1 MNFIYFSLGI
11 IFLQLFYLTIQYIL
25 FRQREFLYFI
35 LFSLIIS
42 AFCYLKIFPNLNPL
56 NNLKGE
62 DVFSSLYGIL
72 FFGVGVYI
80 NFLRLFLDLDKFYP
94 KFNRIMSFFEKILF
108 LFGLLI
114 LVLGLF
120 SLQHYSIK
128 IFSFFNF
135 VLPPFFLVTF
145 IYLGTRKRTINRIM
159 MAGTLVMMFA
169 GRSQAFYYIFVGEQK
184 LSVINFQ
191 ILLFSLLVLFLFLNF
206 GLLYKSKLIYLQN
219 IQMEVEKQAV
229 LNNQRSTISAD
240 LHDDMGASLSSIHL
254 NAAMVQKLIH
264 KDNPKADASLT
275 RIVEDLKLVIENM
288 GDIIWAINPDEKAQK
303 SISGQLKD
311 FYFDLMDGYG
321 IQCNYHFDQAIEAE
335 ITNINA
341 RKNLLLI
348 AKEAINNILK
358 HANANRIDVF
368 LKEQDKMLLLE
379 IQDNGIGMIDTEKTF
394 SGNGLQNMKNR
405 TEKINGAFKIKSEVG
420 VGTTISCLVPLTN
433 ISYSYSID
441 G

>member
-11 IFLQLFYLTIQYIL
+11 IFLQLFYLTTHYIL
-25 FRQREFLYFI
+25 FRQREFIYFI

-42 AFCYLKIFPNLNPL
+42 SFCYLKIFPNLNPL

-72 FFGVGVYI
+72 IFGVGFYF
-80 NFLRLFLDLDKFYP
+80 NFLRIFLDLDKFYP
-94 KFNRIMSFFEKILF
+94 KFNKIMSVFEKILF
-108 LFGLLI
+108 LVGLLI

-128 IFSFFNF
+128 IFSIFNF
-135 VLPPFFLVTF
+135 VVPPFFLVTF

-169 GRSQAFYYIFVGEQK
+169 GRSQALYYIFAAEQK
-184 LSVINFQ
+184 FSVINFQ
-191 ILLFSLLVLFLFLNF
+191 IILFSLLVLFLFLNF

-219 IQMEVEKQAV
+219 IQLEVEKQTE

-240 LHDDMGASLSSIHL
+240 LHDDLGASLSSIHL
-254 NAAMVQKLIH
+254 NTAMVQKLIH
-264 KDNPKADASLT
+264 KDNPKAYALLS
-275 RIVEDLKLVIENM
+275 RIVKDLKMVIENM
-288 GDIIWAINPDEKAQK
+288 GDIIWVINPDEKAQK

-321 IQCNYHFDQAIEAE
+321 IQCNYHIDQSLEAQ

-358 HANANRIDVF
+358 HSKSTRIDVF
-368 LKEQDKMLLLE
+368 LKEQDNSILLE

>member
-11 IFLQLFYLTIQYIL
+11 IFLQLFYLTTHYIL
-25 FRQREFLYFI
+25 FRQREFIYFI

-42 AFCYLKIFPNLNPL
+42 SFCYLKIFPNLNPI

-72 FFGVGVYI
+72 IFGVGFYF
-80 NFLRLFLDLDKFYP
+80 NFLRIFLDLDKFYP
-94 KFNRIMSFFEKILF
+94 KFNKIMSVFEKILF
-108 LFGLLI
+108 LVGLLI

-128 IFSFFNF
+128 IFSIFNF
-135 VLPPFFLVTF
+135 IVPPFFLVTF

-169 GRSQAFYYIFVGEQK
+169 GRSQALYYIFAEQK
-184 LSVINFQ
+184 FSAINFQ
-191 ILLFSLLVLFLFLNF
+191 IILFSLLVLFLFLNF

-219 IQMEVEKQAV
+219 IQLEVEKLTE

-240 LHDDMGASLSSIHL
+240 LHDDLGASLSSIHL
-254 NAAMVQKLIH
+254 NTAMVQKLIH
-264 KDNPKADASLT
+264 NDTPKADASLT
-275 RIVEDLKLVIENM
+275 RIVKDLKMVIENM

-321 IQCNYHFDQAIEAE
+321 IQCNYHIDQALEAQ

-358 HANANRIDVF
+358 HSKSTRIDVF
-368 LKEQDKMLLLE
+368 LKEQDNSILLE

>member
-1 MNFIYFSLGI
+1 M
-11 IFLQLFYLTIQYIL
+11 
-25 FRQREFLYFI
+25 
-35 LFSLIIS
+35 IS

-120 SLQHYSIK
+120 SLQYYSIK

-159 MAGTLVMMFA
+159 MAGTLVMMFT
-169 GRSQAFYYIFVGEQK
+169 GRSTVAYFIFASEQK

-191 ILLFSLLVLFLFLNF
+191 IILFSLLVLFLFLNF

-254 NAAMVQKLIH
+254 NAAMVQKLIQ
-264 KDNPKADASLT
+264 KDNPKADVSLT

-288 GDIIWAINPDEKAQK
+288 GDIIWAINPDKKAHK

-379 IQDNGIGMIDTEKTF
+379 IQDNGIGLIDTEKTF

-405 TEKINGAFKIKSEVG
+405 TEKINGTFKIKSEVG

>member
-254 NAAMVQKLIH
+254 NAAMVQKLIQ

-275 RIVEDLKLVIENM
+275 RIVKDLKLVIENM

>member
-1 MNFIYFSLGI
+1 
-11 IFLQLFYLTIQYIL
+11 
-25 FRQREFLYFI
+25 
-35 LFSLIIS
+35 
-42 AFCYLKIFPNLNPL
+42 LKIFPNLNPL

-62 DVFSSLYGIL
+62 DVFSSIYGIL
-72 FFGVGVYI
+72 FFAIGFYF
-80 NFLRLFLDLDKFYP
+80 NFLRLFLDLNKFYP

-108 LFGLLI
+108 LAGLLI

-128 IFSFFNF
+128 IFSIFNF
-135 VLPPFFLVTF
+135 VVPPFFLVTF

-169 GRSQAFYYIFVGEQK
+169 GRSQALYYIFAAEQK
-184 LSVINFQ
+184 FSVINFQ
-191 ILLFSLLVLFLFLNF
+191 IILFSLLVLFLFLNF

-219 IQMEVEKQAV
+219 IQLEVEKQAV

-240 LHDDMGASLSSIHL
+240 LHDDLGASLSSIHL
-254 NAAMVQKLIH
+254 NTAMVQKLIH

-275 RIVEDLKLVIENM
+275 RIVKDLKMVIENM

-321 IQCNYHFDQAIEAE
+321 IQCNYHIDQALEAQ

-358 HANANRIDVF
+358 HSKSTRIDVF
-368 LKEQDKMLLLE
+368 LKEQDNSILLE

>member
-1 MNFIYFSLGI
+1 MEVTYFSLGI
-11 IFLQLFYLTIQYIL
+11 IFLQLFYIATHYSL
-25 FRQREFLYFI
+25 FRQKEFLYFI

-42 AFCYLKIFPNLNPL
+42 SFCYLKIFPNLNPI

-72 FFGVGVYI
+72 IFGVGFYF
-80 NFLRLFLDLDKFYP
+80 NFLRIFLDLDKFYP
-94 KFNRIMSFFEKILF
+94 KFNKIMSVFEKILF
-108 LFGLLI
+108 LVGLLI

-120 SLQHYSIK
+120 SLQYYSMK
-128 IFSFFNF
+128 IFSFFN
-135 VLPPFFLVTF
+135 LIIAPFFLVTC
-145 IYLGTRKRTINRIM
+145 IYFGTRKRTINRII
-159 MAGTLVMMFA
+159 MAGTLVMILA
-169 GRSQAFYYIFVGEQK
+169 GRSLTFYYIFSGEQK
-184 LSVINFQ
+184 FSGINFQ
-191 ILLFSLLVLFLFLNF
+191 IILFSVIIFFFFLNY

-219 IQMEVEKQAV
+219 IQLEVEKQTE

-240 LHDDMGASLSSIHL
+240 LHDDLGASLSSIHL
-254 NAAMVQKLIH
+254 NTAMVQPLIH
-264 KDNPKADASLT
+264 KDNPKAYASLT
-275 RIVEDLKLVIENM
+275 RIVKDLKMVIENM

-321 IQCNYHFDQAIEAE
+321 IQCNYHIDQTLEAQ

-358 HANANRIDVF
+358 HSKSTRIDVF
-368 LKEQDKMLLLE
+368 LKEQDNSILLE

-394 SGNGLQNMKNR
+394 SGNGLQNMKSR

>member
-1 MNFIYFSLGI
+1 
-11 IFLQLFYLTIQYIL
+11 
-25 FRQREFLYFI
+25 
-35 LFSLIIS
+35 
-42 AFCYLKIFPNLNPL
+42 
-56 NNLKGE
+56 
-62 DVFSSLYGIL
+62 
-72 FFGVGVYI
+72 
-80 NFLRLFLDLDKFYP
+80 
-94 KFNRIMSFFEKILF
+94 MSFFEKILF
-108 LFGLLI
+108 LAGLLI

-128 IFSFFNF
+128 IFSIFNF
-135 VLPPFFLVTF
+135 VVPPFFLVTF

-169 GRSQAFYYIFVGEQK
+169 GRSQALYYIFAAEQK
-184 LSVINFQ
+184 FSAINFQ
-191 ILLFSLLVLFLFLNF
+191 IILFSLLVLFLFLNF

-219 IQMEVEKQAV
+219 IQLEVEKQTV

-240 LHDDMGASLSSIHL
+240 LHDDLGASLSSIHL
-254 NAAMVQKLIH
+254 NTAMVQKLIH

-275 RIVEDLKLVIENM
+275 RIIKDLKMVIENM

-321 IQCNYHFDQAIEAE
+321 IQCNYHIDQALEAQ

-358 HANANRIDVF
+358 HSKSTRIDVF
-368 LKEQDKMLLLE
+368 LKEQDNSILLE

>member
-1 MNFIYFSLGI
+1 
-11 IFLQLFYLTIQYIL
+11 
-25 FRQREFLYFI
+25 
-35 LFSLIIS
+35 
-42 AFCYLKIFPNLNPL
+42 LKIFPNLNPL

-62 DVFSSLYGIL
+62 DVFSSLYGIS
-72 FFGVGVYI
+72 FFAIGFYL
-80 NFLRLFLDLDKFYP
+80 NFLRLFLDLNKFYP
-94 KFNRIMSFFEKILF
+94 KFNRVMSFFEKILF
-108 LFGLLI
+108 LAGLLI

-128 IFSFFNF
+128 IFSIFNF
-135 VLPPFFLVTF
+135 VVPPFFLVTF

-169 GRSQAFYYIFVGEQK
+169 GRSQALYYIFAAEQK
-184 LSVINFQ
+184 FSAINFQ
-191 ILLFSLLVLFLFLNF
+191 IILFSLLVLFLFLNF

-219 IQMEVEKQAV
+219 IQLEVEKQTV

-240 LHDDMGASLSSIHL
+240 LHDDLGASLSSIHL
-254 NAAMVQKLIH
+254 NTAMVQKLIH

-275 RIVEDLKLVIENM
+275 RIIKDLKMVIENM

-321 IQCNYHFDQAIEAE
+321 IQCNYHIDQALEAQ

-358 HANANRIDVF
+358 HSKSTRIDVF
-368 LKEQDKMLLLE
+368 LKEQDNSILLE

>member
-1 MNFIYFSLGI
+1 
-11 IFLQLFYLTIQYIL
+11 
-25 FRQREFLYFI
+25 
-35 LFSLIIS
+35 
-42 AFCYLKIFPNLNPL
+42 LKFFPHLNPL
-56 NNLKGE
+56 KNLKGE
-62 DVFSSLYGIL
+62 DVFSSLYGMI
-72 FFGVGVYI
+72 FFAVGFYF

-94 KFNRIMSFFEKILF
+94 KLNKFMSLFEKILF
-108 LFGLLI
+108 LVGLLI

-120 SLQHYSIK
+120 SLQYYSIK
-128 IFSFFNF
+128 IFSFFN
-135 VLPPFFLVTF
+135 LIIPPFFLVTF
-145 IYLGTRKRTINRIM
+145 IYLGTRKRTINRII
-159 MAGTLVMMFA
+159 MAGTLVMILA
-169 GRSQAFYYIFVGEQK
+169 GRSLTVYYIFSGEQK
-184 LSVINFQ
+184 FSGINIQLILFSVIIF
-191 ILLFSLLVLFLFLNF
+191 FLFLNY
-206 GLLYKSKLIYLQN
+206 GLLYKSKLIYLEN
-219 IQMEVEKQAV
+219 IQMEVNKQIE

-240 LHDDMGASLSSIHL
+240 LHDDLGASLSSIHL
-254 NAAMVQKLIH
+254 NTAMVQKLIH

-275 RIVEDLKLVIENM
+275 RIVKDLKMVIENM

-321 IQCNYHFDQAIEAE
+321 IQCNYHIDQALEAQ

-358 HANANRIDVF
+358 HSKSTRIDVF
-368 LKEQDKMLLLE
+368 LKEQDNSILLE
-379 IQDNGIGMIDTEKTF
+379 IQDNGIGMIDIEKTF

>member
-1 MNFIYFSLGI
+1 
-11 IFLQLFYLTIQYIL
+11 
-25 FRQREFLYFI
+25 
-35 LFSLIIS
+35 
-42 AFCYLKIFPNLNPL
+42 LKIFPNLNPI

-72 FFGVGVYI
+72 IFGVGFYF
-80 NFLRLFLDLDKFYP
+80 NFLRIFLDLDKFYP
-94 KFNRIMSFFEKILF
+94 KFNKIMSVFEKILF
-108 LFGLLI
+108 LVGLLI

-128 IFSFFNF
+128 IFSIFNF
-135 VLPPFFLVTF
+135 IVPPFFLVTF

-169 GRSQAFYYIFVGEQK
+169 GRSQALYYIFAAEQK
-184 LSVINFQ
+184 FSAINFQ
-191 ILLFSLLVLFLFLNF
+191 IILFSLLVLFLFLNF

-219 IQMEVEKQAV
+219 IQLEVEKLTE

-240 LHDDMGASLSSIHL
+240 LHDDLGASLSSIHL
-254 NAAMVQKLIH
+254 NTAMVQKLIH
-264 KDNPKADASLT
+264 NDTPKADASLT
-275 RIVEDLKLVIENM
+275 RIVKDLKMVIENM

-321 IQCNYHFDQAIEAE
+321 IQCNYHIDQALEAQ

-358 HANANRIDVF
+358 HSKSTRIDVF
-368 LKEQDKMLLLE
+368 LKEQDNSILLE

>member
-1 MNFIYFSLGI
+1 
-11 IFLQLFYLTIQYIL
+11 
-25 FRQREFLYFI
+25 
-35 LFSLIIS
+35 
-42 AFCYLKIFPNLNPL
+42 LKIFSNLNPL
-56 NNLKGE
+56 NNLKGD

-72 FFGVGVYI
+72 FFAVGFYF
-80 NFLRLFLDLDKFYP
+80 NFLRIFLDLDKFYP
-94 KFNRIMSFFEKILF
+94 KFNKIMSVFEKILF
-108 LFGLLI
+108 LAGLLI

-128 IFSFFNF
+128 IFSIFNF
-135 VLPPFFLVTF
+135 VVPPFFLVTF

-159 MAGTLVMMFA
+159 MAGTLLMMLA
-169 GRSQAFYYIFVGEQK
+169 GRSQAFYYIFAAEQK
-184 LSVINFQ
+184 FSAINFQ
-191 ILLFSLLVLFLFLNF
+191 IILFSLLVLFLFLNF

-219 IQMEVEKQAV
+219 IQLEVEKQTV

-240 LHDDMGASLSSIHL
+240 LHDDLGASLSSIHL
-254 NAAMVQKLIH
+254 NTAMVQTLIH

-275 RIVEDLKLVIENM
+275 RIVKDLKMVIENM

-321 IQCNYHFDQAIEAE
+321 IQCNYHIDQALEAQ

-358 HANANRIDVF
+358 HSKSTRIDVF
-368 LKEQDKMLLLE
+368 LKEQDNSILLE

>member
-321 IQCNYHFDQAIEAE
+321 IQCDYHIDQALESQ

>member
-1 MNFIYFSLGI
+1 MEVTYFSLGI
-11 IFLQLFYLTIQYIL
+11 IFLQLFYIATHYSL
-25 FRQREFLYFI
+25 FRQKEFLYFI

-42 AFCYLKIFPNLNPL
+42 SFCYLKIFPNLNPI

-72 FFGVGVYI
+72 IFGVGFYF
-80 NFLRLFLDLDKFYP
+80 NFLRIFLDLDKFYP
-94 KFNRIMSFFEKILF
+94 KFNKIMSVFEKILF
-108 LFGLLI
+108 LVGLLI

-120 SLQHYSIK
+120 SLQYYSMK
-128 IFSFFNF
+128 IFSFFN
-135 VLPPFFLVTF
+135 LIIAPFFLVTC
-145 IYLGTRKRTINRIM
+145 IYFGTRKRTINRII
-159 MAGTLVMMFA
+159 MAGTLVMILA
-169 GRSQAFYYIFVGEQK
+169 GRSLTFYYIFSGEQK
-184 LSVINFQ
+184 FSGINFQ
-191 ILLFSLLVLFLFLNF
+191 IILFSVIIFFFFLNY

-219 IQMEVEKQAV
+219 IQLEVEKQTE

-240 LHDDMGASLSSIHL
+240 LHDDLGASLSSIHL
-254 NAAMVQKLIH
+254 NTAMVQTLIH
-264 KDNPKADASLT
+264 KDNPKAYASLT
-275 RIVEDLKLVIENM
+275 RIVKDLKMVIENM

-321 IQCNYHFDQAIEAE
+321 IQCNYHIDQTLEAQ

-358 HANANRIDVF
+358 HSKSTRIDVF
-368 LKEQDKMLLLE
+368 LKEQDNSILLE

-394 SGNGLQNMKNR
+394 SGNGLQNMKSR